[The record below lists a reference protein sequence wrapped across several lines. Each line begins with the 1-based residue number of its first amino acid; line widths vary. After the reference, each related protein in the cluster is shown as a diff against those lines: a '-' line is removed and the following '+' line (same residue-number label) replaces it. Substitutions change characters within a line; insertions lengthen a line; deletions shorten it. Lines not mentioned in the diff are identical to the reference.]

1 MLFILINKK
10 IGPNLHAPQGIDHR
24 NDRLATD
31 NADDETIVALT
42 CHCELFSGESLC
54 VSLCA
59 PDASSEV
66 ASDPRTS
73 CPRWGGMVAGRE
85 LPSYRAARGLRTEP
99 LPLELHGPAD
109 PAEGARRPPAYSS
122 RNVCLSPSHRVRK
135 RVSWTKHPQRGHS
148 LRIFC
153 PLSVI

>member
-42 CHCELFSGESLC
+42 CHCELFSASSLC

-66 ASDPRTS
+66 ALRRILAPRA
-73 CPRWGGMVAGRE
+73 PDGAGWLQAGSE
-85 LPSYRAARGLRTEP
+85 VPSRRAARGLRAEP
-99 LPLELHGPAD
+99 LPLELDGPAD
-109 PAEGARRPPAYSS
+109 P
-122 RNVCLSPSHRVRK
+122 
-135 RVSWTKHPQRGHS
+135 
-148 LRIFC
+148 
-153 PLSVI
+153 